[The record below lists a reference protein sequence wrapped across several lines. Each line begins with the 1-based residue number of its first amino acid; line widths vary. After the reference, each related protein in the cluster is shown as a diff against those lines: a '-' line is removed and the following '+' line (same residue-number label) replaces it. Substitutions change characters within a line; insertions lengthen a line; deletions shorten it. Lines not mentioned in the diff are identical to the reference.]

1 MATIADTTFKIT
13 NKKLYVPIVT
23 VSSKNSTKLVKL
35 LEEGF
40 KTPVYWNEFQ
50 RKIESRNLENNNLTR
65 FHLDA
70 SFLEVRR
77 LFVVAFGN
85 TDNDD
90 KKVERNS
97 HRKYFLPRV
106 NIINYNVLIDGRNF
120 YDQSANDQIKK
131 YDEIR
136 KTSTGQ
142 GEDYT
147 TG

>member
-85 TDNDD
+85 TDNVD

-97 HRKYFLPRV
+97 HRKCFLPRV

>member
-13 NKKLYVPIVT
+13 NKKLNVPIVT